1 MGASPGSVATLF
13 GELSELPIPV
23 QASRLAALEA
33 EHPALAVEL
42 RQLLAA
48 DAAAGD
54 FLGALGEADRARAN
68 ARADRAPSI
77 SEGSRV
83 GPYRVMRLL
92 GSGGMA
98 TVWLAHDERLDRPI
112 ALKVLGNAWADEAS
126 RGEGAR
132 ARFLA
137 EARTAASLDHPHVAT
152 VYDVGEAP
160 DGQLFIAMAHCE
172 GGSLAGRIAR
182 GPVPHDAAL
191 RVARELASALEAAHG
206 RGIVHR
212 DVKPANVLFD
222 ASGRLRLADFGIATL
237 VGQGAAHSGAVLGTA
252 AYLAPEQLR
261 GGDVDHR
268 ADLWAL
274 GVTLYETL
282 AGRRPFG
289 GGSYAAVLH
298 DVLVAEPLP
307 VDRLVTVPAALGAL
321 VHQLLA
327 KDPDERPQSAGEVLL
342 ALEAIGTERRERT
355 AITPR
360 SRARVTGVAAPLTSL
375 VGRERE
381 VAITAA
387 LLERARLVTLTG
399 PGGTGKTRI
408 ALELA
413 RRAVGQYADGAHV
426 VLLAAVSSADQV
438 AAAVGESLGLRALG
452 DMSAAER
459 AARHLAASESL
470 LVLDNFEQV
479 LGAAPFVAALLEAA
493 PRLTILVTSRAP
505 LRVGGEQELP
515 VPPLALPAAE
525 DVTSHRVGEAAA
537 VRLFVERARAVRPD
551 FVLDDD
557 NALHVAALCRRLDG
571 LPLAIEL
578 AAARV
583 KLFAPRALLAH
594 LERPAELLRS
604 NARDAE
610 PRHRTMHAVID
621 WSYELLAPRERALF
635 RRLSVFV
642 GGFTIEGIAAMERA
656 MADADGVDARTP
668 LELATSLHDNSL
680 LLRTEQSDGEP
691 RFDLLETVREYALH
705 RLREA
710 GELAAARAA
719 HRAYYTALAESAAP
733 HLRGREQVAWLGR
746 LERDHD
752 NLRAALDDALDAD
765 DLESATRLG
774 VALHRYWLV
783 SRHGVGVTVERLET
797 IDARLRARQS
807 DVVAPGV
814 HASLLTAI
822 GLLAGVRDAP
832 ADVPFRWFG
841 GALQLYRRAGDADA
855 VATTQNHLAWSSQLL
870 GEYDR
875 ASSFARDALSHH
887 CEAGN
892 LLGEAIARANLGW
905 IALMRGELSDAEHH
919 LARSIAIH
927 RERAD
932 PRACSYALNF
942 LASVALE
949 RGDCGRAIALH
960 DEAFAIGEPVG
971 DRVFPTGR
979 ARWVLANHL
988 ALRPVDGLGLLRLE
1002 IVPRLREVG
1011 HAFSIGLA
1019 LACFGRLLCDDG
1031 QLGEARL
1038 ALEESLAVRRGSRH
1052 PSTVAQSEA
1061 LLAEVAFLAGDRDTS
1076 TALWR
1081 SSLDRRSAMGEPL
1094 AVVECLEGV
1103 SRLVLER
1110 GDATA
1115 ATRLHTGASAQR
1127 ARYGSALPPR
1137 ARPGDEAHDHAC
1149 ERALGMEALAREREW
1164 GRGASLQELASLALG
1179 LLGGARD
1186 GR

>member
-1 MGASPGSVATLF
+1 MGASSPGSVATLF
-13 GELSELPIPV
+13 GELAELPIPV
-23 QASRLAALEA
+23 QADRLAALEV

-48 DAAAGD
+48 DAVAGD
-54 FLGALGEADRARAN
+54 FLGALGEADRARVN
-68 ARADRAPSI
+68 ARAARAPSV

-83 GPYRVMRLL
+83 GPYRILRPL

-98 TVWLAHDERLDRPI
+98 TVWLAHDERLDRLI
-112 ALKVLGNAWADEAS
+112 ALKVLGNAWTGEAS

-172 GGSLAGRIAR
+172 GGSLADRIAR
-182 GPVPHDAAL
+182 GPVPRDAAL
-191 RVARELASALEAAHG
+191 RVGRELASALGAAHA

-222 ASGRLRLADFGIATL
+222 ATGRLRLADFGIATL
-237 VGQGAAHSGAVLGTA
+237 AGQNTAHSGGGAVLGTA

-282 AGRRPFG
+282 AGSRPFT

-298 DVLVAEPLP
+298 NVLVAEPPP
-307 VDRLVTVPAALGAL
+307 VDRLITVPAALGAL
-321 VHQLLA
+321 VHQLLS
-327 KDPDERPQSAGEVLL
+327 KNPDERPQSAAEVSL
-342 ALEAIGTERRERT
+342 ALEAIGDGRRERS
-355 AITPR
+355 ITPR
-360 SRARVTGVAAPLTSL
+360 SRARVSGAAAPLTSL

-426 VLLAAVSSADQV
+426 VLLAAVSSPDQV
-438 AAAVGESLGLRALG
+438 AVAVGESLGLRALG
-452 DMSAAER
+452 DISAAEHV
-459 AARHLAASESL
+459 ARQLASSESL

-479 LGAAPFVAALLEAA
+479 LDAAPFVAALLEAA

-505 LRVGGEQELP
+505 LRLRGEQELP

-525 DVTSHRVGEAAA
+525 DGTSHRVGEAAA
-537 VRLFVERARAVRPD
+537 VQLFVERARAVRPD
-551 FVLDDD
+551 FMLDDD
-557 NALHVAALCRRLDG
+557 NALSVATLCRRLDG

-583 KLFAPRALLAH
+583 KLLSPRALLARLAH
-594 LERPAELLRS
+594 PLEVLRS

-642 GGFTIEGIAAMERA
+642 GGFTIESIAAMARA
-656 MADADGVDARTP
+656 MANTDDADAHTP

-680 LLRTEQSDGEP
+680 LQRTEQSDGEP

-705 RLREA
+705 RLHEA
-710 GELAAARAA
+710 GELEAARAT
-719 HRAYYTALAESAAP
+719 HRAYCLALAESAAP
-733 HLRGREQVAWLGR
+733 HLRGPEQVAWLGR
-746 LERDHD
+746 LERDDD
-752 NLRAALDDALDAD
+752 NLRAALDDAIAVD

-783 SRHGVGVTVERLET
+783 SRRFLGVTVERLET
-797 IDARLRARQS
+797 IDARLRARQG
-807 DVVAPGV
+807 DVVPPGA
-814 HASLLTAI
+814 HAALLTAI

-832 ADVPFRWFG
+832 ADVAFRWFD

-855 VATTQNHLAWSSQLL
+855 VATTQNHLAWSAQLL

-875 ASSFARDALSHH
+875 ASALARDALLHH
-887 CEAGN
+887 AGTGN
-892 LLGEAIARANLGW
+892 LLGEAIARSNLGW
-905 IALMRGELSDAEHH
+905 VALMRGELSDATHH
-919 LARSIAIH
+919 LERALAIH

-942 LASVALE
+942 LGSVELE
-949 RGDCGRAIALH
+949 RGDCARAIQLH
-960 DEAFAIGEPVG
+960 EEAMAIGEPVA

-988 ALRPVDGLGLLRLE
+988 ALRPVDGIALLRTE

-1011 HAFSIGLA
+1011 HAFSTGLA
-1019 LACFGRLLCDDG
+1019 LACLGRLLCDDG
-1031 QLGEARL
+1031 QLAEARA

-1052 PSTVAQSEA
+1052 PSMIAHSEA
-1061 LLAEVAFLAGDRDTS
+1061 LLAEVALLAGDRAAS
-1076 TALWR
+1076 AAFWR
-1081 SSLDRRSAMGEPL
+1081 ASLERRMEMGEPL
-1094 AVVECLEGV
+1094 SVVECLEGI
-1103 SRLVLER
+1103 SRLALEQ
-1110 GDATA
+1110 GDARA
-1115 ATRLHTGASAQR
+1115 ATRLHAGASAQR

-1137 ARPGDEAHDHAC
+1137 ARSGDEAHDHAC
-1149 ERALGMEALAREREW
+1149 ERALGTEAFAREREW
-1164 GRGASLQELASLALG
+1164 SRGASLEELASLALG
-1179 LLGGARD
+1179 VVGAR
-1186 GR
+1186 

>member
-1 MGASPGSVATLF
+1 MGASSAGSVATLF
-13 GELSELPIPV
+13 GELAELPAAA
-23 QASRLAALEA
+23 QADRLAALQG
-33 EHPALAVEL
+33 EHPALALEL

-54 FLGALGEADRARAN
+54 FLGALGAADRARAN
-68 ARADRAPSI
+68 ARADRVPAI
-77 SEGSRV
+77 SEGSRF
-83 GPYRVMRLL
+83 GPYRVLHPL

-98 TVWLAHDERLDRPI
+98 TVWLAHDERLDRAI
-112 ALKVLGNAWADEAS
+112 ALKVLGNVWADDAS
-126 RGEGAR
+126 HSDSAR

-172 GGSLAGRIAR
+172 GGSLADRIAR
-182 GPVPHDAAL
+182 GPVPGEAAL
-191 RVARELASALEAAHG
+191 RVARELVSALEAAHA

-222 ASGRLRLADFGIATL
+222 AAGRLRLADFGIATL
-237 VGQGAAHSGAVLGTA
+237 AGQDTSHLGVVLGTA

-274 GVTLYETL
+274 GVTLYEML
-282 AGRRPFG
+282 AGRRPFV

-298 DVLVAEPLP
+298 DVLVAEPVP

-321 VHQLLA
+321 VHQLLS
-327 KDPDERPQSAGEVLL
+327 KNPDERPQSAAEVSRLL
-342 ALEAIGTERRERT
+342 AAIGEERRERS
-355 AITPR
+355 AVTPR
-360 SRARVTGVAAPLTSL
+360 SGARVSGAAAPLTSF

-413 RRAVGQYADGAHV
+413 RRAVGRYADGAHV
-426 VLLAAVSSADQV
+426 VPLAAVSSADQV
-438 AAAVGESLGLRALG
+438 AMAVGESLGLQARG
-452 DMSAAER
+452 DMSALEST
-459 AARHLAASESL
+459 ARHLASSESL

-479 LGAAPFVAALLEAA
+479 IDAAPFVAALLEAA
-493 PRLTILVTSRAP
+493 PRLTVLVTSRAP
-505 LRVGGEQELP
+505 LRLSGEQELP
-515 VPPLALPAAE
+515 VPPLALPGAE
-525 DVTSHRVGEAAA
+525 DHTSHRVGEAAA
-537 VRLFVERARAVRPD
+537 VQLFVERARAVRPD

-557 NALHVAALCRRLDG
+557 NALHVATLCRRLDG

-578 AAARV
+578 AAARA
-583 KLFAPRALLAH
+583 KLLSPRALLAR
-594 LERPAELLRS
+594 LEHPLEMLRS

-621 WSYELLAPRERALF
+621 WSYELLASRERALF

-642 GGFTIEGIAAMERA
+642 GGFTLESIAAMERA
-656 MADADGVDARTP
+656 MAGSDDVDAHTP

-680 LLRTEQSDGEP
+680 LRRTEQTDGEP

-705 RLREA
+705 RLVEA
-710 GELAAARAA
+710 GELDAARAT
-719 HRAYYTALAESAAP
+719 HRAYCLALAESAAP

-746 LERDHD
+746 LERDDD
-752 NLRAALDDALDAD
+752 NLRAALDDAIAVDDLDA
-765 DLESATRLG
+765 ATRLG

-783 SRHGVGVTVERLET
+783 SRRFLGVTVERLET
-797 IDARLRARQS
+797 IDARLRARP
-807 DVVAPGV
+807 DGVVPPSV
-814 HASLLTAI
+814 HAALLTAI

-832 ADVPFRWFG
+832 ADVPFRWFD
-841 GALQLYRRAGDADA
+841 GALQLYHRAGDADA

-875 ASSFARDALSHH
+875 ASSLARDALSHH
-887 CEAGN
+887 AGSGN
-892 LLGEAIARANLGW
+892 LLGEAIARSNLGW
-905 IALMRGELSDAEHH
+905 VALMRGDLPEAEQQ
-919 LARSIAIH
+919 LTRALAIH

-942 LASVALE
+942 LGSVELE
-949 RGDCGRAIALH
+949 RGDCVRAIQLH
-960 DEAFAIGEPVG
+960 EEAMAIGEPVA

-988 ALRPVDGLGLLRLE
+988 ALRPVDGIALLRTE

-1011 HAFSIGLA
+1011 HAFSTGLA
-1019 LACFGRLLCDDG
+1019 LACLGRLLCDDG
-1031 QLGEARL
+1031 QLVEARA
-1038 ALEESLAVRRGSRH
+1038 ALEESLAVRRESRH
-1052 PSTVAQSEA
+1052 PSMIAHTEA
-1061 LLAEVAFLAGDRDTS
+1061 LLAEVALLAGDSRMS
-1076 TALWR
+1076 AARWR
-1081 SSLDRRSAMGEPL
+1081 SSLDRRMAMGEPL
-1094 AVVECLEGV
+1094 SVAECLDGI
-1103 SRLVLER
+1103 SRLALHH

-1115 ATRLHTGASAQR
+1115 AARLRAGASAQR
-1127 ARYGSALPPR
+1127 ARRGSALPPR
-1137 ARPGDEAHDHAC
+1137 AQPAAEAHDRAC
-1149 ERALGMEALAREREW
+1149 AHALGQEGLAREGAW
-1164 GRGASLQELASLALG
+1164 GKEASLEELTSLAHGVL
-1179 LLGGARD
+1179 GAR
-1186 GR
+1186 